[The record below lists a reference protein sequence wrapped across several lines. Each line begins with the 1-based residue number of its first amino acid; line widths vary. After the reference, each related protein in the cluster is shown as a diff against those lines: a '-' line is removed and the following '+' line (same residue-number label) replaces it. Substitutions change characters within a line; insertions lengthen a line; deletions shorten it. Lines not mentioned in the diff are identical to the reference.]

1 MTAFYEPPAVTY
13 LGTVAEL
20 TQQGAKTVGAADGS
34 TFLGLNIGSKR
45 PRHLSS
51 MRGHAAGARGHEN
64 AEDPMPEGDAPLARL
79 DTVAPWMTPRFS

>member
-1 MTAFYEPPAVTY
+1 
-13 LGTVAEL
+13 
-20 TQQGAKTVGAADGS
+20 
-34 TFLGLNIGSKR
+34 
-45 PRHLSS
+45 